1 MMDAYLKT
9 VSKLS
14 TVMYAFS
21 AVVLSFMMLLTV
33 SDVILRYLGR
43 PIPGTY
49 ELVGLSGAI
58 AIGFAI
64 PYTSLVRGHVFV
76 EFLID
81 RMEKGRREV
90 VLIFTKILILLLFI
104 AFGTY
109 LFITGMDMAAS
120 GEVTQIL
127 RLPFYPVAYAVGVAC
142 FIECLVMVSDI
153 VKLAGGDYE

>member
-1 MMDAYLKT
+1 MDTYLKT

>member
-1 MMDAYLKT
+1 MDAYLKT

-14 TVMYAFS
+14 VIMYAFS

-76 EFLID
+76 EFLVE

-90 VLIFTKILILLLFI
+90 LLIFTKILILLLFV

-109 LFITGMDMAAS
+109 LFLTGRDMAAS

-153 VKLAGGDYE
+153 VKLAGGNYE

>member
-1 MMDAYLKT
+1 MDAYLKT

-14 TVMYAFS
+14 TVMYALS
-21 AVVLSFMMLLTV
+21 AIVLSFMMLLTV
-33 SDVILRYLGR
+33 SDVILRYMGR

-49 ELVGLSGAI
+49 ELVGLSGAV

-104 AFGTY
+104 AFGVY
-109 LFITGMDMAAS
+109 LFITGRDMAAS

-142 FIECLVMVSDI
+142 FVECLVMVSDI
-153 VKLAGGDYE
+153 VKLAGGNYE

>member
-1 MMDAYLKT
+1 MDAYLKT

-14 TVMYAFS
+14 TVMYGFS

-76 EFLID
+76 EFLVGRI
-81 RMEKGRREV
+81 EKGRREV
-90 VLIFTKILILLLFI
+90 LLIFTKILILLLFI
-104 AFGTY
+104 AFGIY
-109 LFITGMDMAAS
+109 LFLTGRDMAAS

-142 FIECLVMVSDI
+142 FIECLVMISDI
-153 VKLAGGDYE
+153 MKLAGGNYE

>member
-1 MMDAYLKT
+1 MDAYLKT

-33 SDVILRYLGR
+33 SDVILRYMGR

-49 ELVGLSGAI
+49 ELVGLSGAV

-76 EFLID
+76 EFLVD
-81 RMEKGRREV
+81 RMEEGRREV
-90 VLIFTKILILLLFI
+90 VLIFTKILILLLFV
-104 AFGTY
+104 AFGIY
-109 LFITGMDMAAS
+109 LFVTGRDMAAS

-127 RLPFYPVAYAVGVAC
+127 RLPFYPVAYAVGV
-142 FIECLVMVSDI
+142 CL
-153 VKLAGGDYE
+153 LR

>member
-1 MMDAYLKT
+1 MDAYLKT

-49 ELVGLSGAI
+49 ELVGLSGAV

-81 RMEKGRREV
+81 RMEKGRREI

-104 AFGTY
+104 AFGIY
-109 LFITGMDMAAS
+109 LFSTGRDMAVS

-127 RLPFYPVAYAVGVAC
+127 RLPFYPVAYAVGVSC
-142 FIECLVMVSDI
+142 FVECFVMVSDI
-153 VKLAGGDYE
+153 LRLAGGKYE

>member
-1 MMDAYLKT
+1 MDAYLKT

-21 AVVLSFMMLLTV
+21 AVVLSLMMLLTV
-33 SDVILRYLGR
+33 SDVILRYMGR

-81 RMEKGRREV
+81 RMEKGRREI

-104 AFGTY
+104 AFGVY
-109 LFITGMDMAAS
+109 LFSTGRDMAVS

-127 RLPFYPVAYAVGVAC
+127 RLPFYPVAYAVGISC
-142 FIECLVMVSDI
+142 FVECLVMVSDI
-153 VKLAGGDYE
+153 VRLAGGNYE

>member
-1 MMDAYLKT
+1 MDAYLKT

-127 RLPFYPVAYAVGVAC
+127 RLPFYPAAYAVGVAC

>member
-1 MMDAYLKT
+1 MDAYLKT

-49 ELVGLSGAI
+49 ELVGLSGAV

-64 PYTSLVRGHVFV
+64 PYTSLVRGHIFV

-81 RMEKGRREV
+81 RFEKGRRETI
-90 VLIFTKILILLLFI
+90 LIFTKILILLLFV

-109 LFITGMDMAAS
+109 LFITGRDMAAS

-127 RLPFYPVAYAVGVAC
+127 RLPFYPVAYAVGVSC
-142 FIECLVMVSDI
+142 FVECLVMVSDI
-153 VKLAGGDYE
+153 VKLAGGHYE